1 MDHLSSAGS
10 PWAGCAGLDGACF
23 AEAEEMLLCVLEAGG
38 RFMARSR
45 RQHSCLGHR
54 GKAAVG
60 PNTRSPGRGGE
71 GARVLGGRA
80 AAAVFGFPLVPGI

>member
-1 MDHLSSAGS
+1 MDQLSSVGS
-10 PWAGCAGLDGACF
+10 PWAGCAGLGGACF

-60 PNTRSPGRGGE
+60 PNPRSPGRGGM
-71 GARVLGGRA
+71 VLGGRA
-80 AAAVFGFPLVPGI
+80 AAAVFGFSLVPGI